1 MKRDLIFPTEVW
13 HEDATWMSQI
23 YDTPYLLD
31 RFQEA
36 DDDMIYDF
44 DISEHDVPRD
54 EVGNLDW
61 VPFPRD
67 FDEVIRYIHNRF

>member
-1 MKRDLIFPTEVW
+1 MKRDLIFPSEVW

-31 RFQEA
+31 RFKEA

-54 EVGNLDW
+54 ED
-61 VPFPRD
+61 
-67 FDEVIRYIHNRF
+67 